1 MNQSKHVLSNPWQA
15 LRGLTQAR
23 IALGRSGVSVPT
35 SAQLDFQLAHARARD
50 AVHMALDADALAAA
64 LAGDGHACIT
74 VHSACP
80 DRAAYLQRPDLG
92 RVLDAPSRAALLAV
106 APRSCD
112 LALVIGDGLSALA
125 IEQNAQ
131 AFVAVLLARLCKGN
145 GQENAQ
151 EFEQKKEA
159 EQWNLGPIVIAS
171 QARVAIGDEIGA
183 LLNAR
188 AVAVLIGERPG
199 LSSPD
204 SMGIYLSWAPR
215 VGLTDADRNCISNVR
230 PAGLSYDEAAYRLHY
245 LLTQAR
251 QRGISGVL
259 LKDDTVAE
267 GGLPA
272 AGKGNFLLR

>member
-1 MNQSKHVLSNPWQA
+1 MNQSKQVLSNSWQA
-15 LRGLTQAR
+15 LRALTQAR

-50 AVHMALDADALAAA
+50 AVHMALDAEALAAA
-64 LAGDGHACIT
+64 LGKDGHACVK

-80 DRAAYLQRPDLG
+80 DRASYLQRPDLG
-92 RVLDAPSRAALLAV
+92 RVLDAPSRAALLAA
-106 APRSCD
+106 APAACD

-131 AFVAVLLARLCKGN
+131 AFVAVLLARLR
-145 GQENAQ
+145 
-151 EFEQKKEA
+151 KETGAA
-159 EQWNLGPIVIAS
+159 EWRLGPIVIAS

-204 SMGIYLSWAPR
+204 SMGVYLSWAPR

-251 QRGISGVL
+251 QRGMSGVL

-267 GGLPA
+267 GGLLE

>member
-50 AVHMALDADALAAA
+50 AVHMALDADALATA
-64 LAGDGHACIT
+64 LAGDGHACLS

-80 DRAAYLQRPDLG
+80 DRASYLQRPDLG
-92 RVLDAPSRAALLAV
+92 RMLDAPSRAALLAA
-106 APRSCD
+106 APASCD

-125 IEQNAQ
+125 IEQNAR
-131 AFVAVLLARLCKGN
+131 AFVAVLLARLRKAEE
-145 GQENAQ
+145 QDQAQ
-151 EFEQKKEA
+151 EH
-159 EQWNLGPIVIAS
+159 EQWSLGPIVIAS

-204 SMGIYLSWAPR
+204 SMGVYLSWAPR

-230 PAGLSYDEAAYRLHY
+230 PTGLSYEEAAYRLHY

-251 QRGISGVL
+251 QRGMSGVL

-267 GGLPA
+267 GGLPQ
-272 AGKGNFLLR
+272 AGQGNFLLR

>member
-1 MNQSKHVLSNPWQA
+1 MNQSKHVLSNPWHA

-35 SAQLDFQLAHARARD
+35 SVQLDFQLAHARARD

-64 LAGDGHACIT
+64 LTADGHACLT

-80 DRAAYLQRPDLG
+80 DRATYLQRPDLG
-92 RVLDAPSRAALLAV
+92 RVLDAASRAALLAA
-106 APRSCD
+106 APAPCE
-112 LALVIGDGLSALA
+112 LVLVIGDGLSALA
-125 IEQNAQ
+125 IAQNAQ
-131 AFVAVLLARLCKGN
+131 AFLAVLLARLGKEG
-145 GQENAQ
+145 
-151 EFEQKKEA
+151 EQ
-159 EQWNLGPIVIAS
+159 QPWRLGPIVIAS

-204 SMGIYLSWAPR
+204 SMGIYLSWGPR
-215 VGLTDADRNCISNVR
+215 VGLSDADRNCISNVR

-245 LLTQAR
+245 LLTEAR
-251 QRGISGVL
+251 ARGMSGVL
-259 LKDDTVAE
+259 LKDDTVAG
-267 GGLPA
+267 GGLPV
-272 AGKGNFLLR
+272 AGKRNFLLR

>member
-50 AVHMALDADALAAA
+50 AVHMALDADALVTA
-64 LAGDGHACIT
+64 LAGDGLACLK

-80 DRAAYLQRPDLG
+80 DRASYLQRPDLG
-92 RVLDAPSRAALLAV
+92 RMLDAPSRAALLAA
-106 APRSCD
+106 APASCD

-125 IEQNAQ
+125 IEQNARP
-131 AFVAVLLARLCKGN
+131 FLAVLLARLGKAEQ
-145 GQENAQ
+145 QEQAQ
-151 EFEQKKEA
+151 EQAQEHA
-159 EQWNLGPIVIAS
+159 QWRLGPVVIAS
-171 QARVAIGDEIGA
+171 QARVAVGDEIGA

-188 AVAVLIGERPG
+188 AVAMLIGERPG

-204 SMGIYLSWAPR
+204 SMGVYLSWAPR

-230 PAGLSYDEAAYRLHY
+230 PAGLSYEEAAYRLHY

-267 GGLPA
+267 GGLPQ